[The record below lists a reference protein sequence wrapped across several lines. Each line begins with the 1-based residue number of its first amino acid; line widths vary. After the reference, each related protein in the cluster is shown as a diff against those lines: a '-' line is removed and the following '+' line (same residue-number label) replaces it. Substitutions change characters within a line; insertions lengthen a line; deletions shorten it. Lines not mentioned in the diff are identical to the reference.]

1 MENKELIEEMRKA
14 ENNISEIVNY
24 FEDNYSEP
32 APCQTYVDASNEAD
46 EAIKKHPIKSN
57 IVDSDAL
64 HRAWFLH
71 FYAKKA
77 AKMVKAELA
86 EKRIVNQFVE
96 VSDDGTFYDRRLR
109 FLTAAGLFFQNLV
122 NYWAREEIERGIH
135 EDNARRNA
143 ACAPQAQG

>member
-14 ENNISEIVNY
+14 ENNVSEIVSY
-24 FEDNYSEP
+24 FEDNCSKP
-32 APCQTYVDASNEAD
+32 PCQTYVDASNEAD
-46 EAIKKHPIKSN
+46 EAVKKHPIKSS
-57 IVDSDAL
+57 IVDNDTL

-77 AKMVKAELA
+77 ATMVKAELA
-86 EKRIVNQFVE
+86 EKRIVNKFVE

-109 FLTAAGLFFQNLV
+109 FLTAASLFFQNLV
-122 NYWAREEIERGIH
+122 NYWAREEIERGIY

>member
-1 MENKELIEEMRKA
+1 MENKELIEEMHKA
-14 ENNISEIVNY
+14 EGNITEIVGY
-24 FEDNYSEP
+24 FEDNNAEAS
-32 APCQTYVDASNEAD
+32 CQTYVDASTEAD
-46 EAIKKHPIKSN
+46 EAVKKHPIKAAV
-57 IVDSDAL
+57 VDSNTL

-77 AKMVKAELA
+77 AVMVKAELA

-109 FLTAAGLFFQNLV
+109 FLTAAGLFFYNLV
-122 NYWAREEIERGIH
+122 NYWARQDIERGIH
-135 EDNARRNA
+135 EDHARRNA